1 MENFIYYNPT
11 KLMFGK
17 GQLEGLKSELA
28 RYGKRVLLV
37 YGGGGI
43 KKNGLYDNVISA
55 LNEAEAE
62 VFELSGVE
70 PNPRL
75 TTVEKGIDICQNEKI
90 DFLLAVGGG
99 SVIDCTKAIAA
110 GAEYDGD
117 VWDII
122 SKKTTAQKALPFGT
136 VLTLA
141 KELGSE
147 MNPDSVITNWETN
160 EKYVW
165 GSSVTHPAFSILDP
179 EHTYSVPENQTVY
192 GMVDMMSHVFEQYFH
207 NVKNTPLQDRM
218 CFAVLQTVIETAP
231 KLLEDLQNYEHRET
245 ILYAGTIALNGT
257 PQMGYFGDW
266 ASHTIEHAVSAVYDI
281 PHAGGLAILFPNWM
295 RHTLDH
301 NVERFKNLMLNMF
314 DIETEGK
321 SDRDIALEGIDKLSA
336 FWTSLGAPSRLADYD
351 IGEDQLDKIAD
362 IAAKEM
368 EYGGFGNFMKLGRD
382 DILSILK
389 ASL

>member
-17 GQLEGLKSELA
+17 GQLDGLKSELA
-28 RYGKRVLLV
+28 RYGKQVLLV
-37 YGGGGI
+37 YGGGSI
-43 KKNGLYDNVISA
+43 KKNGLYDKVISA
-55 LNEAEAE
+55 LNEAEAD

-75 TTVEKGIDICQNEKI
+75 TTVQKGIDICQNENI

-110 GAEYDGD
+110 GAEYDGN

-141 KELGSE
+141 ATGSE

-257 PQMGYFGDW
+257 LQMGYFGDW

-382 DILSILK
+382 DILAILK

>member
-17 GQLEGLKSELA
+17 GQLDGLKSELA

-37 YGGGGI
+37 YGGGSI

-55 LNEAEAE
+55 LNEAEAD

-75 TTVEKGIDICQNEKI
+75 TTVKKGIDICQNEKI

-141 KELGSE
+141 ATGSE

-257 PQMGYFGDW
+257 LQMGYFGDW

-301 NVERFKNLMLNMF
+301 NVERFKNLVLNMF

>member
-37 YGGGGI
+37 YGGGSI

-141 KELGSE
+141 ATGSE

-257 PQMGYFGDW
+257 LQMGYFGDW

-368 EYGGFGNFMKLGRD
+368 EYGGFGNFMKLSRD

>member
-17 GQLEGLKSELA
+17 GQLDGLKSELA

-37 YGGGGI
+37 YGGGSI
-43 KKNGLYDNVISA
+43 KKNGLYDKVISA

-75 TTVEKGIDICQNEKI
+75 TTVQKGIDICQNENI

-110 GAEYDGD
+110 GAEYDGN

-122 SKKTTAQKALPFGT
+122 SKKTTPQKALPFGT

-141 KELGSE
+141 ATGSE

-257 PQMGYFGDW
+257 LQMGYFGDW

-368 EYGGFGNFMKLGRD
+368 EYGGFGNFMKLNRD
-382 DILSILK
+382 DILAILK

>member
-17 GQLEGLKSELA
+17 GQLDGLKSELA

-37 YGGGGI
+37 YGGGSI
-43 KKNGLYDNVISA
+43 KKNGLYDKVISA
-55 LNEAEAE
+55 LNEAEAD

-75 TTVEKGIDICQNEKI
+75 TTVQKGIDICQNENI

-110 GAEYDGD
+110 GAEYDGN

-122 SKKTTAQKALPFGT
+122 SKKTTPQKALPFGT

-141 KELGSE
+141 ATGSE

-257 PQMGYFGDW
+257 LQMGYFGDW

-336 FWTSLGAPSRLADYD
+336 FWTSIGAPSRLADYD

-368 EYGGFGNFMKLGRD
+368 EYGGFGNFMKLNRD
-382 DILSILK
+382 DILAILK

>member
-17 GQLEGLKSELA
+17 GQLDGLKSELA

-37 YGGGGI
+37 YGGGSI

-55 LNEAEAE
+55 LNEAEAD

-75 TTVEKGIDICQNEKI
+75 TTVKKGIDICQNEKI

-141 KELGSE
+141 ATGSE

-257 PQMGYFGDW
+257 LQMGYFGDW

-301 NVERFKNLMLNMF
+301 NVDRFKNLMLNMF

-336 FWTSLGAPSRLADYD
+336 FWTSLGAPRRLADYD

>member
-1 MENFIYYNPT
+1 MENFTYYNPT
-11 KLMFGK
+11 KLIFGK
-17 GQLEGLKSELA
+17 GQLEQLRKELK
-28 RYGKRVLLV
+28 RYGKNVLLV
-37 YGGGGI
+37 YGGGSI
-43 KKNGLYDNVISA
+43 KRNGLYDQVTGILKEEGA
-55 LNEAEAE
+55 
-62 VFELSGVE
+62 VVHELSGVE

-75 TTVEKGIDICQNEKI
+75 ATVEKGIGLCREHGI

-110 GAEYDGD
+110 GVKYDGD
-117 VWDII
+117 AWDIF
-122 SKKTTAQKALPFGT
+122 SKKVTAEDALPFGT

-141 KELGSE
+141 ATGSE

-165 GSSVTHPAFSILDP
+165 GSNVTHPRFSILDP
-179 EHTYSVPENQTVY
+179 ENTFTVPENQTVY

-207 NVKNTPLQDRM
+207 NVENTPLQDRM

-231 KLLEDLQNYEHRET
+231 KLLEDLENYELRET

-257 PQMGYFGDW
+257 LQMGYFGDW
-266 ASHTIEHAVSAVYDI
+266 ASHTMEHAVSAVYDI

-295 RHTLDH
+295 RYTLDT
-301 NVERFKNLMLNMF
+301 NVGRFKNLMLNMF
-314 DIETEGK
+314 DIDTEGK
-321 SDRDIALEGIDKLSA
+321 TDKEIALEGIDKLSA
-336 FWTSLGAPSRLADYD
+336 FWTSLGAPSRLADYN
-351 IGEDQLDKIAD
+351 IGEEKLELIAD

-368 EYGGFGNFMKLGRD
+368 EHGGFGNFQKLNKD
-382 DILSILK
+382 DVLAILR

>member
-17 GQLEGLKSELA
+17 GQLDGLKSELA

-37 YGGGGI
+37 YGGGSI
-43 KKNGLYDNVISA
+43 KKNGLYDKVISA
-55 LNEAEAE
+55 LNEAEAD
-62 VFELSGVE
+62 VFELPGVE

-75 TTVEKGIDICQNEKI
+75 TTVQKGIDICQNEKI

-110 GAEYDGD
+110 GAEYDGN

-141 KELGSE
+141 ATGSE

-257 PQMGYFGDW
+257 LQMGYFGDW

-301 NVERFKNLMLNMF
+301 HVDRFKNLMLNMF

-362 IAAKEM
+362 IAAREM
-368 EYGGFGNFMKLGRD
+368 EYGGFGNFMKLNRD
-382 DILSILK
+382 DILAILK

>member
-37 YGGGGI
+37 YGGGSI

-141 KELGSE
+141 ATGSE

-257 PQMGYFGDW
+257 LQMGYFGDW

-301 NVERFKNLMLNMF
+301 NVERFKNLMMNMF

>member
-17 GQLEGLKSELA
+17 GQLDGLKSELA

-37 YGGGGI
+37 YGGGSI
-43 KKNGLYDNVISA
+43 KKNGLYDKVISA
-55 LNEAEAE
+55 LNEAGAD

-75 TTVEKGIDICQNEKI
+75 TTVQKGIDICQNENI

-110 GAEYDGD
+110 GAEYDGN

-141 KELGSE
+141 ATGSE

-257 PQMGYFGDW
+257 LQMGYFGDW

-382 DILSILK
+382 DILAILK

>member
-17 GQLEGLKSELA
+17 GQLDGLKSELA

-37 YGGGGI
+37 YGGGSI
-43 KKNGLYDNVISA
+43 KKNGLYDKVISA

-75 TTVEKGIDICQNEKI
+75 TTVQKGIDICQNENI

-110 GAEYDGD
+110 GAEYDGN

-122 SKKTTAQKALPFGT
+122 SKKTTPQKALPFGT

-141 KELGSE
+141 ATGSE

-257 PQMGYFGDW
+257 LQMGYFGDW

-351 IGEDQLDKIAD
+351 IGEDQLDKIAA

-382 DILSILK
+382 DILAILK

>member
-1 MENFIYYNPT
+1 MENFTYYNPT

-17 GQLEGLKSELA
+17 EQLDALKSELA

-37 YGGGGI
+37 YGGGSI
-43 KKNGLYDNVISA
+43 KKNDLYDNVISA
-55 LNEAEAE
+55 LNEAEAD

-75 TTVEKGIDICQNEKI
+75 TTVKKGIDICQNEKI

-141 KELGSE
+141 ATGSE

-257 PQMGYFGDW
+257 LQMGYFGDW

-382 DILSILK
+382 DIISILK

>member
-17 GQLEGLKSELA
+17 GQLDGLKSELA

-37 YGGGGI
+37 YGGGSI
-43 KKNGLYDNVISA
+43 KKNGLYDKVISA
-55 LNEAEAE
+55 LNEAEAD

-75 TTVEKGIDICQNEKI
+75 TTVQKGIDICQNESI

-110 GAEYDGD
+110 GAEYDGN

-141 KELGSE
+141 ATGSE

-257 PQMGYFGDW
+257 LQMGYFGDW

-301 NVERFKNLMLNMF
+301 NIERFKNLMLNMF

-368 EYGGFGNFMKLGRD
+368 EYGGFGNFMKLNRD
-382 DILSILK
+382 DILAILK

>member
-17 GQLEGLKSELA
+17 GQLDGLKSELA

-37 YGGGGI
+37 YGGGSI
-43 KKNGLYDNVISA
+43 KKNGLYDKVISA
-55 LNEAEAE
+55 LNEAEAD

-75 TTVEKGIDICQNEKI
+75 TTVQKGIDICQNENI

-141 KELGSE
+141 ATGSE

-257 PQMGYFGDW
+257 LQMGYFGDW

-301 NVERFKNLMLNMF
+301 NVERFKKLMLNMF

-382 DILSILK
+382 DILAILK

>member
-17 GQLEGLKSELA
+17 GQLDGLKSELA

-37 YGGGGI
+37 YGGGSI
-43 KKNGLYDNVISA
+43 KKNGLYDKVISA
-55 LNEAEAE
+55 LNEAEAD

-75 TTVEKGIDICQNEKI
+75 TTVQKGIDICQNENI

-141 KELGSE
+141 ATGSE

-257 PQMGYFGDW
+257 LQMGYFGDW

-382 DILSILK
+382 DILAILK

>member
-17 GQLEGLKSELA
+17 GQLDGLKSELA

-37 YGGGGI
+37 YGGGSI
-43 KKNGLYDNVISA
+43 KKNGLYDKVISA
-55 LNEAEAE
+55 LNEAEAD

-75 TTVEKGIDICQNEKI
+75 TTVQKGIDICQNENI

-110 GAEYDGD
+110 GAEYDGN

-141 KELGSE
+141 ATGSE

-257 PQMGYFGDW
+257 LQMGYFGDW

-336 FWTSLGAPSRLADYD
+336 FWTSLGAPRRLADYD
-351 IGEDQLDKIAD
+351 IGKDQLDKIAD

-368 EYGGFGNFMKLGRD
+368 EYGGFGNFMKLNRD
-382 DILSILK
+382 DILAILK

>member
-17 GQLEGLKSELA
+17 GQLDGLKSELA

-55 LNEAEAE
+55 LNEAEAD

-75 TTVEKGIDICQNEKI
+75 TTVKKGIDICQNEKI

-141 KELGSE
+141 ATGSE

-301 NVERFKNLMLNMF
+301 NVDRFKNLMLNMF

-368 EYGGFGNFMKLGRD
+368 EYGGFGNFMKLDRD